1 MKIMFNKSR
10 PSPPAVPGR
19 ASGVR
24 LTELCAGYPGRP
36 VLRQL
41 TCEIPALAVTA
52 LVGPNGSGKSTLLGV
67 LAGVIRPTSGD
78 LHRDASGRPP
88 SYRSVAPSRTP
99 CR

>member
-52 LVGPNGSGKSTLLGV
+52 LVGPNGRPWRWGGGPSAAPG
-67 LAGVIRPTSGD
+67 AG
-78 LHRDASGRPP
+78 
-88 SYRSVAPSRTP
+88 
-99 CR
+99 